1 MPHRQNTQHQKSEN
15 FAQKRDG
22 AVYQFNIAAAAEHGM
37 PQKRRKRIFRA
48 QILPFCFYLYSPF
61 ILNRLSPKINSTRH
75 NQIRKRCFHLLLLSP
90 FVIFD
95 FMSKIGCGSA

>member
-22 AVYQFNIAAAAEHGM
+22 AVYQFNIAAAAEYGM

-48 QILPFCFYLYSPF
+48 TNIAFLFLFVFTFY
-61 ILNRLSPKINSTRH
+61 IK
-75 NQIRKRCFHLLLLSP
+75 
-90 FVIFD
+90 
-95 FMSKIGCGSA
+95 SAISEDKQHSA

>member
-22 AVYQFNIAAAAEHGM
+22 AVYQFNIAAVAEHGM

-48 QILPFCFYLYSPF
+48 TNIAFLFLFVFTFY
-61 ILNRLSPKINSTRH
+61 IK
-75 NQIRKRCFHLLLLSP
+75 
-90 FVIFD
+90 
-95 FMSKIGCGSA
+95 SAISEDKQHSA

>member
-22 AVYQFNIAAAAEHGM
+22 LFINSIL
-37 PQKRRKRIFRA
+37 PQKRNMECRRSAEKESSEP

-75 NQIRKRCFHLLLLSP
+75 NQNKRFA
-90 FVIFD
+90 
-95 FMSKIGCGSA
+95 SALAFCYL